1 MTPTSQESGPTWTTF
16 TKGASKHK
24 DSLCLWFI
32 ALSIPTVESPTHLSA
47 LHSDQ
52 ISRVIEYLDTWDKY
66 HTHWMGSLL
75 IRSSSNSNTFVCL
88 SWTAWHSFSKK
99 SCSTLYHSLM
109 FLPWSMT
116 LTLHIKVNQSSG
128 QKVYVLTD
136 CVWEQQHKKN
146 CLLLYHFLPTYTWK
160 IVWPVNEPFGK
171 KGWNVVEVE
180 SVGKHR
186 VDWLMILH
194 CLWQG
199 KSKCTKLFK
208 FMLNL
213 TTFIRCSWCR

>member
-75 IRSSSNSNTFVCL
+75 IRSSSNSNSFVCL
-88 SWTAWHSFSKK
+88 SWTAWHSLSKK
-99 SCSTLYHSLM
+99 SCSTLYHGLM

-146 CLLLYHFLPTYTWK
+146 CLLLYHFLPTYRWK
-160 IVWPVNEPFGK
+160 IVWPVNEPFGNWEK
-171 KGWNVVEVE
+171 KAEMWLRWN
-180 SVGKHR
+180 
-186 VDWLMILH
+186 
-194 CLWQG
+194 LWGNTELIDLWYYIVSDKVSQ
-199 KSKCTKLFK
+199 
-208 FMLNL
+208 NAPN
-213 TTFIRCSWCR
+213 CSSSCSI